1 MKKINLVIFGCRD
14 NTLEFIKTIDKN
26 KYLIKKIVTIN
37 LDCAKKNNVSGY
49 KNLNNLT
56 NSKNLLISRKYN
68 LSDLKITNFFKKKNF
83 DIGISIG
90 WQRIIPKT
98 ILSRFKYGVFGM
110 HCSYLRLP
118 NGKGR
123 SPINWSVIQGYDY
136 LYAQI
141 FKYTDK
147 YDDGP
152 IIYSEKIAI
161 NQFEN
166 ISEIQKKLA
175 LFFSSF
181 LSLKYKLNNKI
192 KCTKVRNIKKKN
204 VEFLKRNEDSGLINL
219 KKHSSKSL
227 CDFVRA
233 QSYPYPGAFFLLNK
247 KKFIIDECKIF
258 HNEGKFKLIRK
269 NYHIFDDDT
278 ILFKL
283 KKDYILTTKHRIK
296 KKYLKDEYL
305 NKIFL

>member
-14 NTLEFIKTIDKN
+14 NTLEFIKNIDKS
-26 KYLIKKIVTIN
+26 KYIIKKIVTIN
-37 LDCAKKNNVSGY
+37 YNCAKKNNVSGY
-49 KNLNNLT
+49 KKLNNST
-56 NSKNLLISRKYN
+56 NSKNLLTSRKYN
-68 LSDLKITNFFKKKNF
+68 LSDKKIINFFKKKNF

-98 ILSRFKYGVFGM
+98 ILSRFRHGIFGM

-123 SPINWSVIQGYDY
+123 SPINWSVINGYNY

-147 YDDGP
+147 YDEGP
-152 IIYSEKIAI
+152 IIYSEKIGI

-181 LSLKYKLNNKI
+181 MNLKYKLSDKI
-192 KCTKVRNIKKKN
+192 KIAKPRNIKTKN
-204 VEFLKRNEDSGLINL
+204 VEFRKRNKDSGLINL
-219 KKHSSKSL
+219 TQYSAKSL

-258 HNEGKFKLIRK
+258 HTEGKFKLIRK
-269 NYHIFDDDT
+269 KYHIFDDGT

-283 KKDYILTTKHRIK
+283 KKDYILITKHRIK
-296 KKYLKDEYL
+296 KKYLKDEHF